1 MKDGTCLCLQNF
13 RLAGSQKLIVTNTY
27 QDQKTLSTVQV
38 MEIYVKFQ
46 EVPTVTK
53 QKKENMSYKYNFQ
66 R

>member
-1 MKDGTCLCLQNF
+1 MKDGFGLCLQNF
-13 RLAGSQKLIVTNTY
+13 RSAGSQKLIVTNTY

-46 EVPTVTK
+46 EVPTVAK
-53 QKKENMSYKYNFQ
+53 LKKENMSYKYNFQ